1 MPAVSPTLIVLS
13 GNDSPV
19 GAVGTRG
26 FVRQAEAAE
35 LDFALVHV
43 TFTSHVFNQIAA
55 NSLSNQTGRTVRRRF
70 LSEQV
75 PLPCA
80 MDGGFEVP
88 HPRADATGQP
98 QFRTG

>member
-1 MPAVSPTLIVLS
+1 MPAVPPTLIDLS
-13 GNDSPV
+13 GNDSLV
-19 GAVGTRG
+19 VAAGTHG

-35 LDFALVHV
+35 LDFALVQV

-55 NSLSNQTGRTVRRRF
+55 NSLGTQSGRTVRRRF

-80 MDGGFEVP
+80 MDAGFEVP
-88 HPRADATGQP
+88 HPSADATGQP